1 MADDRNEVKKVER
14 EQKLRLDYSRY
25 KNGEIVKEIMTLF
38 TQNNLCH
45 LEALDVLDSAKDALN
60 FAVISDFSV

>member
-1 MADDRNEVKKVER
+1 MER

-25 KNGEIVKEIMTLF
+25 KNGEIVKEIMALF

-60 FAVISDFSV
+60 FA

>member
-1 MADDRNEVKKVER
+1 MER
-14 EQKLRLDYSRY
+14 EQKLSLDYSRY
-25 KNGEIVKEIMTLF
+25 KNGEIVKEIMKLF

-60 FAVISDFSV
+60 FAIISDFSV